1 MVALFD
7 AFDVAADLGDD
18 ARALVPAEGRQG
30 DRGGAGG
37 QVIVRVAHAGG
48 MHADLHL
55 VVDGVAEVDLVDPER
70 RVQLPQQSA
79 LGLHDRQF

>member
-1 MVALFD
+1 MVTLFD
-7 AFDVAADLGDD
+7 AFDAAADLGDD
-18 ARALVPAEGRQG
+18 ARTLVPAQGRQA

-37 QVIVRVAHAGG
+37 QVIVRVAHTRG

-55 VVDGVAEVDLVDPER
+55 VVDGVADLDLIDAER

-79 LGLHDRQF
+79 LGLHDQ